1 MLHTLL
7 RRGLRRGLPAVLLL
21 LATPLA
27 AWAAEEG
34 PAIDTG
40 DTTWVL
46 VSAALVMLMTPG
58 LALFYGGMVSR
69 KNVLN
74 TVMLSF
80 IALCVISVQ
89 WVLWGYSLAF
99 GPDVGHI
106 IGSLDWLGLQGV
118 GQAPSDTYAT
128 TVPHQA
134 FMAFQMMFAILTPAL
149 ITGALAERMR
159 FSAFLLF
166 LVLWATFVYDP
177 LCHWVWAAD
186 GWLCN
191 LGALD
196 FAGGTVV
203 HIASGVAGLVTALV
217 LGKRKGYGKRPMPPH
232 NLPLTVLGAALLWFG
247 WFGFNAGSA
256 VAANGLAASA
266 FVVTNTAAA
275 AAALGWVVTE
285 WLRQGKPTVL
295 GAASGCVAG
304 LVAITPAAGFVSVV
318 PAVIIGLAA
327 GVLCYL
333 AVSVLKRAL
342 GYDDALD
349 AFGIHGI
356 GGTLGA
362 LATGVFAVKAVNE
375 LGSGLL
381 DGNPGQLVTQLIAV
395 VASWAFV
402 ALATFVILK
411 IVGLIVP
418 LRVSEEDEETGLD
431 VTQHG
436 ESGYSDDFAL
446 GSALAAGAVKAS
458 AAVTSGASVPQKA

>member
-7 RRGLRRGLPAVLLL
+7 RRGLVAGLPAALLL
-21 LATPLA
+21 PAVPLA
-27 AWAAEEG
+27 AWAAEA
-34 PAIDTG
+34 PAADTG
-40 DTTWVL
+40 DTTWIM

-74 TVMLSF
+74 TIMLSF

-99 GPDVGHI
+99 GPDVWHV
-106 IGSLDWLGLQGV
+106 IGSLDWAGLKGV

-149 ITGALAERMR
+149 ITGAVAERMR

-177 LCHWVWAAD
+177 LCHWVWASG
-186 GWLCN
+186 GWLSN

-203 HIASGVAGLVTALV
+203 HISSGVAGLVAALV
-217 LGKRKGYGKRPMPPH
+217 LVKRKGHGKRPLKPH

-256 VAANGLAASA
+256 VAASGLAASA

-304 LVAITPAAGFVSVV
+304 LVAITPAAGFVSAVA
-318 PAVIIGLAA
+318 AVIIGLTA
-327 GVLCYL
+327 GVICYL
-333 AVSVLKRAL
+333 AVSVLKRSL

-356 GGTLGA
+356 GGTWGA
-362 LATGVFAVKAVNE
+362 LATGFFAVQAVNE
-375 LGSGLL
+375 LGSGLI
-381 DGNPGQLVTQLIAV
+381 DGNPGQLVVQLIAV
-395 VASWAFV
+395 AATWAFV
-402 ALATFVILK
+402 ALATYAILK
-411 IVGLIVP
+411 LVGLIVP
-418 LRVSEEDEETGLD
+418 LRVSEDDEETGLD

-436 ESGYSDDFAL
+436 ESGYSDDFAF
-446 GSALAAGAVKAS
+446 GSALMAGAVKAG
-458 AAVTSGASVPQKA
+458 AAVPSGTPVPHKA